1 MGESKTL
8 NSDIKTG
15 ISNITE
21 SERAQAALKKNEE
34 LQNIAERKK
43 AEDAL
48 RNSEEQHRTILQTA
62 IDGFWLV
69 DVQGRLL
76 EVNEAYCRMSGYSAQ
91 ELLAMSITDLD
102 ALETGDD
109 TVARVQKVMTQGKD
123 RFESQHIR
131 KDGSVFDVEVSIQ
144 YQSADGG
151 QIVAFLRDITE
162 RKSIEEESR
171 IKGIA
176 IESSINAIAIADSDG
191 NLTYVNDSFL
201 NLWGYGNI
209 EEVIGKSSLMFWN
222 DPELAKTA
230 FEVLLQSGRWSGE
243 LAGKKKDGSILTVQ
257 LLGNSILDSNSNVI
271 GMMSSFIDITER
283 KRTEEALVFNNIIL
297 RTQQELSLDG
307 ILVVDEK
314 GGVLNFNQRFVDM
327 WGIPSDI
334 IESKSDKRALQSVM
348 SKLTN
353 PEEFI
358 QKVKKLYDVHDEICR
373 DEIVL
378 KDDRVF
384 DRYSAP
390 MLSVEGKYYG
400 RVWYF
405 RDVTERKKV
414 DEELRESE
422 RKLKELVLKTT
433 RSQEEIKASYLELKA
448 SKDDLVRSEKLAYTG
463 RIAASIAHE
472 IRNPLTNVSMSIRQL
487 KKSGRIKPEGHTH
500 SEIIERNVER
510 INFLITELL
519 NCARPAKLNPV
530 LYDINQVIK
539 DALISGRSKIRSQ
552 KVKVIKSF
560 FAKPSILKIDKEHM
574 GRVLLNLITNAADA
588 MPNGG
593 NLTIS
598 TEISKDI
605 FLIKIKDSGLGIP
618 EKDVIKIFDPFF
630 STKPQG
636 VGLGLTTCYGIVVSH
651 GGTIEVESKWR
662 KGTTF
667 IISLPLS
674 THSERERERE
684 RERVKEIKV
693 S

>member
-109 TVARVQKVMTQGKD
+109 TVARVQKVMAQGKD

-222 DPELAKTA
+222 DLELAKAA
-230 FEVLLQSGRWSGE
+230 FEALLQSGRWSGE

-307 ILVVDEK
+307 ILVVDE
-314 GGVLNFNQRFVDM
+314 
-327 WGIPSDI
+327 
-334 IESKSDKRALQSVM
+334 RAG
-348 SKLTN
+348 
-353 PEEFI
+353 
-358 QKVKKLYDVHDEICR
+358 C
-373 DEIVL
+373 
-378 KDDRVF
+378 
-384 DRYSAP
+384 
-390 MLSVEGKYYG
+390 
-400 RVWYF
+400 
-405 RDVTERKKV
+405 
-414 DEELRESE
+414 
-422 RKLKELVLKTT
+422 
-433 RSQEEIKASYLELKA
+433 
-448 SKDDLVRSEKLAYTG
+448 
-463 RIAASIAHE
+463 
-472 IRNPLTNVSMSIRQL
+472 
-487 KKSGRIKPEGHTH
+487 
-500 SEIIERNVER
+500 
-510 INFLITELL
+510 
-519 NCARPAKLNPV
+519 
-530 LYDINQVIK
+530 
-539 DALISGRSKIRSQ
+539 
-552 KVKVIKSF
+552 
-560 FAKPSILKIDKEHM
+560 
-574 GRVLLNLITNAADA
+574 
-588 MPNGG
+588 
-593 NLTIS
+593 
-598 TEISKDI
+598 
-605 FLIKIKDSGLGIP
+605 
-618 EKDVIKIFDPFF
+618 
-630 STKPQG
+630 
-636 VGLGLTTCYGIVVSH
+636 
-651 GGTIEVESKWR
+651 
-662 KGTTF
+662 
-667 IISLPLS
+667 
-674 THSERERERE
+674 
-684 RERVKEIKV
+684 
-693 S
+693 

>member
-222 DPELAKTA
+222 DLELAKAA
-230 FEVLLQSGRWSGE
+230 FEALLQSGRWSGE

-307 ILVVDEK
+307 ILVVDE
-314 GGVLNFNQRFVDM
+314 
-327 WGIPSDI
+327 
-334 IESKSDKRALQSVM
+334 RAG
-348 SKLTN
+348 
-353 PEEFI
+353 
-358 QKVKKLYDVHDEICR
+358 C
-373 DEIVL
+373 
-378 KDDRVF
+378 
-384 DRYSAP
+384 
-390 MLSVEGKYYG
+390 
-400 RVWYF
+400 
-405 RDVTERKKV
+405 
-414 DEELRESE
+414 
-422 RKLKELVLKTT
+422 
-433 RSQEEIKASYLELKA
+433 
-448 SKDDLVRSEKLAYTG
+448 
-463 RIAASIAHE
+463 
-472 IRNPLTNVSMSIRQL
+472 
-487 KKSGRIKPEGHTH
+487 
-500 SEIIERNVER
+500 
-510 INFLITELL
+510 
-519 NCARPAKLNPV
+519 
-530 LYDINQVIK
+530 
-539 DALISGRSKIRSQ
+539 
-552 KVKVIKSF
+552 
-560 FAKPSILKIDKEHM
+560 
-574 GRVLLNLITNAADA
+574 
-588 MPNGG
+588 
-593 NLTIS
+593 
-598 TEISKDI
+598 
-605 FLIKIKDSGLGIP
+605 
-618 EKDVIKIFDPFF
+618 
-630 STKPQG
+630 
-636 VGLGLTTCYGIVVSH
+636 
-651 GGTIEVESKWR
+651 
-662 KGTTF
+662 
-667 IISLPLS
+667 
-674 THSERERERE
+674 
-684 RERVKEIKV
+684 
-693 S
+693 